1 MGGRLLKPYWVTIG
15 FRALMAG
22 AKGMYDGRGY
32 MKRRPTALSLPAAKS
47 LSKSKHRGAWS
58 YKAWL
63 YTFCTAGAHAC

>member
-32 MKRRPTALSLPAAKS
+32 MKRKPR
-47 LSKSKHRGAWS
+47 
-58 YKAWL
+58 
-63 YTFCTAGAHAC
+63 